1 MVRLCRR
8 LRAPPGARS
17 LGVAPAGVLPEAHAR
32 AAVLSG
38 GEQGVERAPGTWHH
52 ALLAAKAVKAVEVG
66 DFVRI
71 ERAGATAG
79 GDLHALAEPVLLE
92 PALA

>member
-17 LGVAPAGVLPEAHAR
+17 LGVAPAGVLPEAHAL

-52 ALLAAKAVKAVEVG
+52 ALLAVKAVEVG
-66 DFVRI
+66 DFVLI
-71 ERAGATAG
+71 ERAGATVD
-79 GDLHALAEPVLLE
+79 GDLHALAAPVLLE